1 MEPDDILAR
10 LDEPRTS
17 YQWEAMDAAVA
28 QQAALTPLLLQRLES
43 AAADPEA
50 LLDTDAAGLLYT
62 LALLAHFRET
72 AAHEPLLR
80 LASWPEDVIDELL
93 GDAITELLPAVL
105 WRTSGG
111 QTDGLRR
118 LLEDRTAYGFCRGAA
133 AEAVTWGTL
142 FGDLDHEAIETYL
155 LGLLD
160 DETFAEPGDPAW
172 YCVFHCVLDLNPQEH
187 EDRLREWIRTAQ
199 VPSYET
205 PEGDLDWTLREPRA
219 QALTHKREEAARRL
233 PADVHGYLSHWAGF
247 QPGFWDEADTR
258 ADPFEGVGRPETGPV
273 PPPDAIGPVR
283 ATKPKGPDPATKKRK
298 RKQQKR
304 ARKANRERK

>member
-10 LDEPRTS
+10 LDTPHAS

-28 QQAALTPLLLQRLES
+28 QQSALTPLLLQRLDS

-50 LLDTDAAGLLYT
+50 LLDTDAPGLLYT

-93 GDAITELLPAVL
+93 GDAITELLPAML

-111 QTDGLRR
+111 ETDGLRR
-118 LLEDRTAYGFCRGAA
+118 LLEDRSAYGFCRGAA
-133 AEAVTWGTL
+133 AEALAWGAL
-142 FGDLDHEAIETYL
+142 FGDLDYEAIETYL

-160 DETFAEPGDPAW
+160 DETFAEHGDPAW
-172 YCVFHCVLDLNPQEH
+172 YCVFHSVLDLYPLAH
-187 EDRLREWIRTAQ
+187 EDHLREWIRTARI
-199 VPSYET
+199 PSYET
-205 PEGDLDWTLREPRA
+205 PEGDLDWTLREPRE
-219 QALTHKREEAARRL
+219 QALAWKREQAARRL

-247 QPGFWDEADTR
+247 QPGFWDHADGR
-258 ADPFEGVGRPETGPV
+258 ADPFEGEAWPEMGPV
-273 PPPDAIGPVR
+273 PQPGEIGPGA
-283 ATKPKGPDPATKKRK
+283 ATKPKGSDPASKKRK

-304 ARKANRERK
+304 ARKANRKGK